1 MWGPRRGR
9 GGGRERE
16 KNSLKCVAT
25 ACETSGDEFL
35 RYVFLAWNRRA
46 NLKKKKQ
53 KPPKTKQRK
62 HYEIIEVVEAIE
74 NATQIPYEVANISC
88 HSRTVFADHTQ

>member
-1 MWGPRRGR
+1 MGTEAGA

-25 ACETSGDEFL
+25 ACETSGDEFH

-46 NLKKKKQ
+46 N
-53 KPPKTKQRK
+53 
-62 HYEIIEVVEAIE
+62 
-74 NATQIPYEVANISC
+74 
-88 HSRTVFADHTQ
+88 